1 MTYIFNENVTHSQ
14 VFFTHIAS
22 ADPLTGFSMS
32 RILAVEWLIDCNF
45 RYVFL
50 DHYIKWEDKQQRKH
64 ILDYIMSE
72 TAIQKCS
79 KIFLYIN

>member
-22 ADPLTGFSMS
+22 ADQLTGFSMS

-50 DHYIKWEDKQQRKH
+50 DHYIKWEDKKQRKH
-64 ILDYIMSE
+64 ILDYIC
-72 TAIQKCS
+72 QKQPLRGVPRFFCT
-79 KIFLYIN
+79 